1 MTGLALLLLLVCLGG
16 SWMDSQSHQ
25 QVTAFVLRQPLLI
38 HHHHSRQHGRSHSQS
53 NIVTV
58 QFWSRS
64 DPPLS
69 SIVSPSVSKNY
80 TLAYIPEDH
89 VHLHENQRLVCIGDV
104 HGDVEALKDLLEVA
118 EVYSRQTDQWIGGNA
133 IVVQCGDVLD
143 RGTQELQCY
152 SLLGKLSHQ
161 ALDHKGKVIC
171 LVGNHEVLNAM
182 GLFQYAI
189 DDVEYENT
197 IGRQIDDELQ
207 TPEWRRQYVNNQP
220 ARWASYEPGGLLAAS
235 LMANMKVAV
244 RVGRTVLVH
253 AGIKPHHLQ
262 GNGGIE
268 GMNQSFRDWITLS
281 ATSGWGGENPVVYNN
296 KGRYAMPD
304 QSRIDAE
311 KRQTYYINSVPDF
324 LKGGPGH
331 DGPIWMRDYSFPHD
345 SPPKHPLAQEL
356 IDQTLDMLNA
366 DRMVMGHTIQRQI
379 NCALNGKAWRVDVG
393 ASRGCIAGT
402 PEVLEIARLCTS
414 TEHYGAS
421 CEERI
426 SILTKNGRIPAEERH
441 ITAMANFL

>member
-1 MTGLALLLLLVCLGG
+1 
-16 SWMDSQSHQ
+16 
-25 QVTAFVLRQPLLI
+25 
-38 HHHHSRQHGRSHSQS
+38 
-53 NIVTV
+53 
-58 QFWSRS
+58 
-64 DPPLS
+64 
-69 SIVSPSVSKNY
+69 
-80 TLAYIPEDH
+80 
-89 VHLHENQRLVCIGDV
+89 
-104 HGDVEALKDLLEVA
+104 VEALKDLLEVA

-161 ALDHKGKVIC
+161 ALDHKGKVLC

-189 DDVEYENT
+189 GDAEYENT

-262 GNGGIE
+262 GHGGIE
-268 GMNQSFRDWITLS
+268 GMNQAFRDWITLS
-281 ATSGWGGENPVVYNN
+281 STSGWGGENPVVYNN

-345 SPPKHPLAQEL
+345 APPKHPLAQEL